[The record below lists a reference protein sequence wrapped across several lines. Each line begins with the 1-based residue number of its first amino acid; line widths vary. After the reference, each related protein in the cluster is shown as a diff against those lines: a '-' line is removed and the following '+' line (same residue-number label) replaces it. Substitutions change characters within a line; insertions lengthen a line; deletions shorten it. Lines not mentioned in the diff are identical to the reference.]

1 MINKSRRKPNIKNL
15 LDLTIE
21 DAVIKLAIDEP
32 AWGQT
37 RVSNELR
44 KQTLLKLVF
53 AGTLVKPI
61 DWFDLI
67 FHGLPWMILLTKIVV
82 HFKKAKS
89 TYVDQN

>member
-1 MINKSRRKPNIKNL
+1 MNTLIKKI
-15 LDLTIE
+15 DSIPWQTAIMFCLTLGLAPFIPPHF
-21 DAVIKLAIDEP
+21 VQKL
-32 AWGQT
+32 QM
-37 RVSNELR
+37 L
-44 KQTLLKLVF
+44 F

-61 DWFDLI
+61 DWFDLV